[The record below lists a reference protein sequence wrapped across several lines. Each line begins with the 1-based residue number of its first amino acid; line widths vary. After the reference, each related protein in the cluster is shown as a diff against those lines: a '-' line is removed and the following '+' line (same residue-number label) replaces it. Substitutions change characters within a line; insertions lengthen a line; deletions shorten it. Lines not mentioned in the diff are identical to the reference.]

1 VLLNVSRM
9 LTLQDRNV

>member
-9 LTLQDRNV
+9 LTLQHRNM